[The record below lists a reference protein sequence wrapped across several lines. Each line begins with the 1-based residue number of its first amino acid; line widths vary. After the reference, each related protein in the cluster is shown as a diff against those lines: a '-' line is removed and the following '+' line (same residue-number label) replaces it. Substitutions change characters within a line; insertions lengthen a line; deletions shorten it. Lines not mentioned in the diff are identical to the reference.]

1 MGLRTA
7 LVQSDSTEKK
17 LRLFLGNGAMLENE
31 KLHTTP
37 VSQTKIIRSTNYI
50 SFQMQLNNLIN
61 LIFVGYY
68 QVNLERF
75 QDYRILVE
83 SPLGFNLTKS
93 LIFQTNLNLRFDNE
107 PPMTIKK
114 YDLELTMDWKFHF
127 ER

>member
-17 LRLFLGNGAMLENE
+17 LRLFLGNGAMWENE

-50 SFQMQLNNLIN
+50 SFQMRLNNMIN
-61 LIFVGYY
+61 IIFVGYY
-68 QVNLERF
+68 QVNLERL

-83 SPLGFNLTKS
+83 SSLGFNLTKS
-93 LIFQTNLNLRFDNE
+93 LTFQTNFNLRFDNE
-107 PPMTIKK
+107 PPATIKK
-114 YDLELTMDWKFHF
+114 YDLELTNGLKISF
-127 ER
+127 